1 MGNIPDW
8 LNGWK
13 MDGPTLMFHMY
24 LKAKL
29 RTLMKL
35 VTTAFSRLAPRS
47 TLSRDGENERQ
58 SGGISTSMF
67 KTFSMNLSSS
77 SAVYS
82 FLSGYVLRRSADNAV
97 VMCGAAIM
105 LIGC

>member
-13 MDGPTLMFHMY
+13 MDGPTPMFNIY
-24 LKAKL
+24 LKAKV

-47 TLSRDGENERQ
+47 TFSRDGENERQ
-58 SGGISTSMF
+58 NGGISTSQF

-82 FLSGYVLRRSADNAV
+82 FLLGYVLRRPLDNTIIL
-97 VMCGAAIM
+97 CGAAIM

>member
-8 LNGWK
+8 PNGWK
-13 MDGPTLMFHMY
+13 MDGPTLMLNMY

-29 RTLMKL
+29 RTFMKL

-58 SGGISTSMF
+58 SGGISTSQF
-67 KTFSMNLSSS
+67 KTFFHEFKFLLSC
-77 SAVYS
+77 
-82 FLSGYVLRRSADNAV
+82 FL
-97 VMCGAAIM
+97 IF
-105 LIGC
+105 IGVCAETFFR

>member
-8 LNGWK
+8 PNGWK
-13 MDGPTLMFHMY
+13 MDGPTLMFNMY

-29 RTLMKL
+29 RTFMKL

-47 TLSRDGENERQ
+47 TSSRDGENERQ
-58 SGGISTSMF
+58 SGGISTSQF
-67 KTFSMNLSSS
+67 KTFSMNFSSS
-77 SAVYS
+77 SAVFS
-82 FLSGYVLRRSADNAV
+82 FLLGSVLRRSLDNTITL
-97 VMCGAAIM
+97 CGAAIM